1 MADIVFK
8 CPHCGQEI
16 EIPERLATRA
26 LPCPTCGKEMP
37 PAASVAELINFDCPA
52 CGQNLEIE
60 AADAGIEIE
69 CPKCG
74 ARIRTPGRG
83 REAIALSPGEANRE
97 ALEDQKKT
105 ATARIE
111 LPHGAVVPPPPARVF
126 KIKRMDGG

>member
-1 MADIVFK
+1 MTDLVFR

-26 LPCPTCGKEMP
+26 LPCPACGKEMP
-37 PAASVAELINFDCPA
+37 PAAASAELVNFDCPA

-60 AADAGIEIE
+60 AADAGVEVE

-83 REAIALSPGEANRE
+83 RAAIALSPGEADPAAR
-97 ALEDQKKT
+97 ADGQKS
-105 ATARIE
+105 ATARIDLSRE
-111 LPHGAVVPPPPARVF
+111 TIVPRPPPRVLR
-126 KIKRMDGG
+126 IKRPDGA